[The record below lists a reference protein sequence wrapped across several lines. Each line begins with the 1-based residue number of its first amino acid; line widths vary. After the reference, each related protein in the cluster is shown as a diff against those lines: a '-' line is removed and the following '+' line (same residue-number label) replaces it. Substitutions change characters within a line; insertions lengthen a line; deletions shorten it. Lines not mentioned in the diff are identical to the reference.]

1 MVFMGRIGEF
11 LLIMHLECVK
21 YLMMFKYK
29 VFVKLLLV
37 TRYHVLALRNV
48 NNRLQA
54 TLFYRAIFFTLSK
67 KVQCNSYKGF
77 LWKFCT
83 MQSFWILRI
92 LFFDCRILVE
102 TYVLA
107 IAKIFLFK
115 LN

>member
-54 TLFYRAIFFTLSK
+54 TLFYGANFFHLMTKNKSNAIPT
-67 KVQCNSYKGF
+67 KGF
-77 LWKFCT
+77 CRKFV
-83 MQSFWILRI
+83 SFKVSR
-92 LFFDCRILVE
+92 F
-102 TYVLA
+102 
-107 IAKIFLFK
+107 
-115 LN
+115 